1 MMKLIIVIYLVEC
14 ERLVLRERRIAAR
27 GAGIKQALCRSI
39 RGITY
44 PRGLCGGLART
55 LRPFPARVHRGAPS
69 QGEQMKRAETKSE
82 KKTGSRR
89 AEFVLARLGKGCWV
103 VAYQGRLIGGAVLS
117 SLPAAAAYAA
127 DIAHAFGAHNFLL
140 TVVEA
145 GRLAA

>member
-1 MMKLIIVIYLVEC
+1 
-14 ERLVLRERRIAAR
+14 
-27 GAGIKQALCRSI
+27 
-39 RGITY
+39 
-44 PRGLCGGLART
+44 
-55 LRPFPARVHRGAPS
+55 
-69 QGEQMKRAETKSE
+69 MKREESKSE